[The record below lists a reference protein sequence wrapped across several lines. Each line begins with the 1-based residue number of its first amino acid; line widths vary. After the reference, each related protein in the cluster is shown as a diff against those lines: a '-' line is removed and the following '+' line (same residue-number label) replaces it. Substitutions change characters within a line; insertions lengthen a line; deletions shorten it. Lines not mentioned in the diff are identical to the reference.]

1 VIRKEGDRLILE
13 PAEPASLLGLLATLE
28 PLDEHLPEVEDPPPE
43 PVDL

>member
-1 VIRKEGDRLILE
+1 
-13 PAEPASLLGLLATLE
+13 LATLE